1 MSKKLLSELFNLT
14 IFLSVWYMGGY
25 LIGYGIISGL
35 HWIGLI

>member
-1 MSKKLLSELFNLT
+1 MVKGLLKDLLNVT

-25 LIGYGIISGL
+25 LMGYGIIVGL